1 MFGWDCAV
9 NFTSVIEGFKFDG
22 VHDDDFDWVFAR
34 VHVHVKRRHSL
45 CDTQYA
51 CVHLSMMV

>member
-9 NFTSVIEGFKFDG
+9 NFTSVIEGFKLDG

-34 VHVHVKRRHSL
+34 VHVHVKR
-45 CDTQYA
+45 
-51 CVHLSMMV
+51 